1 MTTDI
6 RNLLEERILI
16 LDGAMGSMIQQYRF
30 TEDDVRGKL
39 FAGHSKDLKNFS
51 DVLCLTQADR
61 ITEIHEAYLE
71 AGADIIETNSFG
83 ASPVGMEEFAMPLE
97 MVAELNKAAIDC
109 ARRAVEKYN
118 LKTPEKPRFIAGSI
132 GPTTKQTAI
141 STRPDDAAFRSTT
154 FDELADSYYQQ
165 VKCLCEGGVDLL
177 LPETAIDTLNLKS
190 CLFAIQRYYKES
202 GCKIPVMISAAFGDG
217 GATFV
222 SGQVVEAFW
231 YAVSNFPML
240 SVGMNCALGPDKM
253 RPHLKELAQVANA
266 YVSCHP
272 NAGLPNAMGQYDL
285 PPDKMAIMIR
295 EFAENGWLNIVGG
308 CCGTTP
314 AHIREI
320 SKAVSDLRPRRV
332 PEAQSMMCLSG
343 TRPLVL
349 RPESN
354 FLMIGERTNV
364 MGSKKFAR
372 LVRNG
377 QYEEAVEIA
386 REQVQGGALV
396 IDINMDDALL
406 DGVEAMTTYLRLLA
420 GESDISSVPVMIDSS
435 RWEVIEAGLK
445 NVQGKAI
452 VNSIS
457 LKDGEDEFLRRA
469 SLILQYGAAVVVM
482 AFDEQGQAVEKNDKV
497 RICQRA
503 YQLLT
508 EKLAFPPQDII
519 FDPNILT
526 VATGITEHDN
536 YAVDFIEATR
546 EIKATCPLAK
556 VSGGVSNVSFS
567 FRGNDKVREAMHSAF
582 LYHAIKAGMDM
593 GIVNAGQLEVYQQIE
608 PDLLEHVEDV
618 LLNRRPDATDR
629 LLVLAEKYKGD
640 KTERT
645 VEEQPWREEDVEARI
660 EYALIKGI
668 DKHIE
673 ADTEEARQKF
683 PRCLDIIEGPMM
695 RGMGI
700 VGDLFGEGKMFL
712 PQVVKSARVMKK
724 AVAYLTPFMEQE
736 KLEQGLAGD
745 QNNGKV
751 LLATVKGDVHD
762 IGKNIVGVVLACNN
776 YQIIDLGVMV
786 PLEKILDAAETEGV
800 DVIGL
805 SGLITPSLDEMVLV
819 ASEMERRGLKIPLL
833 IGGATT
839 SDKHTAVKIAP
850 KYSGPVVHVLDASR
864 SVGVVEKLLN
874 DETRAGFLES
884 NSAKHKKL
892 ADAYEARDLKLV
904 SYEEALTRRQTCD
917 WLEVEIAKPE
927 FTGLRSVDGE
937 ISVIRQYI
945 DWSPFFSSWEMRG
958 KYPQILDDPKLG
970 KEARELFDNA
980 NALLDLAEREG
991 KLKLKGVYGFW
1002 PADSIGDDIVV
1013 YTDEERTQERCRFC
1027 MLRQQWE
1034 RQGQVNFKSLA
1045 DYIAPR
1051 ESGRRDYL
1059 GGFAVTSGIGCH
1071 EWTDAFNAGNDTYN
1085 AILVQSVA
1093 DRLAEA
1099 FAEWLHERVR
1109 REWGYEPEPLT
1120 KDALISESYRG
1131 IRPAAGYPACPDHTE
1146 KATLFELLEATERT
1160 TITLTESF
1168 AMWPSASVSG
1178 LYFSHP
1184 EVRYFAVSKIGKDQ
1198 VEDYARR
1205 KGRSVQEMERWLA
1218 PNLGYEA

>member
-1 MTTDI
+1 
-6 RNLLEERILI
+6 
-16 LDGAMGSMIQQYRF
+16 
-30 TEDDVRGKL
+30 
-39 FAGHSKDLKNFS
+39 
-51 DVLCLTQADR
+51 
-61 ITEIHEAYLE
+61 
-71 AGADIIETNSFG
+71 
-83 ASPVGMEEFAMPLE
+83 
-97 MVAELNKAAIDC
+97 
-109 ARRAVEKYN
+109 
-118 LKTPEKPRFIAGSI
+118 
-132 GPTTKQTAI
+132 
-141 STRPDDAAFRSTT
+141 
-154 FDELADSYYQQ
+154 
-165 VKCLCEGGVDLL
+165 LCEGGVDLL

-295 EFAENGWLNIVGG
+295 DFAENGWLNIVGG
-308 CCGTTP
+308 CCGTPP
-314 AHIREI
+314 AHVREI

-457 LKDGEDEFLRRA
+457 LKDGEEEFLRRA

-645 VEEQPWREEDVEARI
+645 VA
-660 EYALIKGI
+660 
-668 DKHIE
+668 
-673 ADTEEARQKF
+673 
-683 PRCLDIIEGPMM
+683 
-695 RGMGI
+695 
-700 VGDLFGEGKMFL
+700 
-712 PQVVKSARVMKK
+712 
-724 AVAYLTPFMEQE
+724 
-736 KLEQGLAGD
+736 
-745 QNNGKV
+745 
-751 LLATVKGDVHD
+751 
-762 IGKNIVGVVLACNN
+762 
-776 YQIIDLGVMV
+776 
-786 PLEKILDAAETEGV
+786 
-800 DVIGL
+800 
-805 SGLITPSLDEMVLV
+805 
-819 ASEMERRGLKIPLL
+819 
-833 IGGATT
+833 
-839 SDKHTAVKIAP
+839 
-850 KYSGPVVHVLDASR
+850 
-864 SVGVVEKLLN
+864 
-874 DETRAGFLES
+874 
-884 NSAKHKKL
+884 
-892 ADAYEARDLKLV
+892 
-904 SYEEALTRRQTCD
+904 
-917 WLEVEIAKPE
+917 
-927 FTGLRSVDGE
+927 
-937 ISVIRQYI
+937 
-945 DWSPFFSSWEMRG
+945 
-958 KYPQILDDPKLG
+958 
-970 KEARELFDNA
+970 
-980 NALLDLAEREG
+980 
-991 KLKLKGVYGFW
+991 
-1002 PADSIGDDIVV
+1002 
-1013 YTDEERTQERCRFC
+1013 
-1027 MLRQQWE
+1027 
-1034 RQGQVNFKSLA
+1034 
-1045 DYIAPR
+1045 
-1051 ESGRRDYL
+1051 
-1059 GGFAVTSGIGCH
+1059 
-1071 EWTDAFNAGNDTYN
+1071 
-1085 AILVQSVA
+1085 
-1093 DRLAEA
+1093 
-1099 FAEWLHERVR
+1099 
-1109 REWGYEPEPLT
+1109 
-1120 KDALISESYRG
+1120 
-1131 IRPAAGYPACPDHTE
+1131 
-1146 KATLFELLEATERT
+1146 
-1160 TITLTESF
+1160 
-1168 AMWPSASVSG
+1168 
-1178 LYFSHP
+1178 
-1184 EVRYFAVSKIGKDQ
+1184 
-1198 VEDYARR
+1198 
-1205 KGRSVQEMERWLA
+1205 
-1218 PNLGYEA
+1218 